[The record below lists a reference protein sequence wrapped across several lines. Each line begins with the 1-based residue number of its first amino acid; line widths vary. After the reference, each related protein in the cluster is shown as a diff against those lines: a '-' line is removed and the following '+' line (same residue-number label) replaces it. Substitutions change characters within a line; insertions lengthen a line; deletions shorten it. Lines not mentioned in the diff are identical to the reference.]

1 MKKSLAILFLI
12 LISISCFSQKDP
24 AWDDT
29 SKSKWDSNFKE
40 VDIPS
45 SADGKIQK
53 AFVYKSKSK
62 APKPLIVSLHTWSG
76 DYTQKDPINKEILAR
91 DWNYIHPNFRG
102 ANNKPEAMGSPLV
115 ISDIEDA
122 IRYAVDYTNADPSE
136 VHIIGT
142 SGGGYATLLAY
153 MNIKYPVKSF
163 SAWAPISD
171 IEAWY
176 WESVG
181 RNQKYAKDILNALG
195 KNNAF
200 DKEEALKRS
209 PLVHAYPRDLR
220 KGAKLYIYEGIHD
233 GYKGSVPI
241 THSINMYNRLVG
253 ELRYETS
260 DLDKIAYQA
269 LSDSNLVSDKEI
281 INLVTKRINP
291 KYNPEQSL
299 FGRNIYLF
307 REYEDIQLTV
317 FEGGHEQIP
326 QALALIPYQQTEDL
340 QYNILTI
347 GDSNGNNKG
356 GWVDQLKAMLP
367 QSKIVNNSK
376 GGRTI
381 GFDNNGRKE
390 LNGLHMIDKF
400 LDSAQGAIDSP
411 YDFVIVCL
419 GTNDTKKEFDERQ
432 GEVPSNFEKLLEKI
446 KNHQLSKKST
456 PKFIFVTPPPI
467 RVKDIAEKYE
477 GGNDRL
483 KRLVPQLKTIAEQ
496 KGFEV
501 LDIFNPLQGVFDY
514 YAPDG
519 VHMEKYGQEIIA
531 SQIVEKLK

>member
-1 MKKSLAILFLI
+1 MKKSFSILFLI
-12 LISISCFSQKDP
+12 LISLYCFSQKDP

-29 SKSKWDSNFKE
+29 SKSKWDSNFE
-40 VDIPS
+40 VVDIPS
-45 SADGKIQK
+45 SADGEIQK
-53 AFVYKSKSK
+53 AFIYKSKSK
-62 APKPLIVSLHTWSG
+62 TSKPLVVSLHTWSG
-76 DYTQKDPINKEILAR
+76 DYTQKDPITKEILAR

-115 ISDIEDA
+115 ISDVEDA
-122 IRYAVDYTNADPSE
+122 IRYAVDYISADPNE

-195 KNNAF
+195 QDNTF
-200 DKEEALKRS
+200 DREEALMRS
-209 PLVHAYPRDLR
+209 PLLHAYPRGQR

-299 FGRNIYLF
+299 FGRNVHLF
-307 REYEDIQLTV
+307 REYEDVQLTI
-317 FEGGHEQIP
+317 FEGGHEQIS
-326 QALALIPYQQTEDL
+326 QALALIPYQQIEDL

-390 LNGLHMIDKF
+390 LNGLRMIDKF
-400 LDSAQGAIDSP
+400 LDSAQSAIDSP

-432 GEVPSNFEKLLEKI
+432 DEVAPNFERLLEKI
-446 KNHQLSKKST
+446 KNHQLSKKSN

-467 RVKDIAEKYE
+467 REKDIAEKYE

-483 KRLVPQLKTIAEQ
+483 KRLVPQLKAIAEE

-519 VHMEKYGQEIIA
+519 VHMESYGQMIIA
-531 SQIVEKLK
+531 SKIVEKLK